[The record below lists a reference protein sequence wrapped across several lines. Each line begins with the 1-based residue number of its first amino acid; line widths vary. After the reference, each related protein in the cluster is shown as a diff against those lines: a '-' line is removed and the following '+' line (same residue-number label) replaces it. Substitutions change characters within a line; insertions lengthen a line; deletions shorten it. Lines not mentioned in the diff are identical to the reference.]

1 MAVVGILM
9 ALLERNRTGKGQIV
23 EIDMVSCR
31 SRNRTTPS

>member
-23 EIDMVSCR
+23 EIDMVS
-31 SRNRTTPS
+31 SHA